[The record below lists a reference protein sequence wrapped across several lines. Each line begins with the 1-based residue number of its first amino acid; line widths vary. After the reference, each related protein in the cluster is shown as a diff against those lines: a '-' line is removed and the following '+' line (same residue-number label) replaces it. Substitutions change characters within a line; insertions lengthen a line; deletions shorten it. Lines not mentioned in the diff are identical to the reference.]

1 MTTLRFLALIVCAT
15 ISPHLQE
22 QRLVVVGTVVGSDGT
37 PMEAANVTLYPM
49 RSPMIPLLEMP
60 SLVIATAR
68 TAADGSYR
76 LETDT
81 SGVFQ
86 LWFSGVDHATARTV
100 LLAEPDAQY
109 RIDVTLSAVEIAAD
123 AELAVIGPFNEFSP
137 YRGFVEM
144 EKTANGI
151 YGARVATDGDTLA
164 YEIIDRGKNPAN
176 PVVTNGTRS
185 AAYEFDGRGSYR
197 SLVPAVG
204 DSILI
209 EYDPQELPKA
219 RSPEA
224 VTFQL
229 ESTTAA
235 RFARFWSDLRRN
247 RDAYYARLQAMIND
261 GSGEAEIA
269 QFQSEFDWSAN
280 RLVLEEALR
289 EIPDPR
295 YRGTLFTTY
304 LDWSGGIDSTVAMT
318 ALAELT
324 PDAPEWAQGLYT
336 LSNAG
341 MASGREQA
349 FENYYLTALR
359 THADKGLKPPI
370 LMRLI
375 TLAEERAASDRSRI
389 LYEWLLAEYPRSYE
403 ARRARARFELGVG
416 AKAPAFAVRAL
427 SDSST
432 TYTND
437 TFAGQVVLIDFWA
450 VWCAPCVAEMPVLH
464 AAYEKYGPAGFTI
477 FSVSFDDAPED
488 VVRFRSETAWSMPW
502 IHAFV
507 GDDWTSG
514 IVTAFEIPG
523 LPRTV
528 LVDRDGVIVAVDAD
542 LRGER
547 LDQTLSDVMSKR

>member
-15 ISPHLQE
+15 MSPHLQE

-68 TAADGSYR
+68 AAADGSYR
-76 LETDT
+76 LEADT

-86 LWFSGVDHATARTV
+86 LWFSGVDHAAARTV
-100 LLAEPDAQY
+100 LLAEPDGQY
-109 RIDVTLSAVEIAAD
+109 RVDVTLSAVEIAAD
-123 AELAVIGPFNEFSP
+123 AKLAVIGPFNEFSP
-137 YRGFVEM
+137 YRGYVEM
-144 EKTANGI
+144 EQTATGT
-151 YGARVATDGDTLA
+151 YAARVATDGDTLA
-164 YEIIDRGKNPAN
+164 YEIVERGTNPAN
-176 PVVTNGTRS
+176 PLVTNGTGN

-197 SLVPAVG
+197 SRVPAVG

-209 EYDPQELPKA
+209 QYDPRQLPETQS
-219 RSPEA
+219 RETM
-224 VTFQL
+224 TFRPD
-229 ESTTAA
+229 STTAA
-235 RFARFWSDLRRN
+235 RFARFWTDLRRN
-247 RDAYYARLQAMIND
+247 RDAYYARLQAMVAD
-261 GSGEAEIA
+261 GADEVEIA
-269 QFQSEFDWSAN
+269 RFRNEYDWSVN
-280 RLVLEEALR
+280 RLVLEGALR
-289 EIPDPR
+289 DIPDPR
-295 YRGTLFTTY
+295 RRGTLLTTY
-304 LDWSGGIDSTVAMT
+304 LDWAGGIDSTMAMT
-318 ALAELT
+318 AFAELE
-324 PDAPEWAQGLYT
+324 PDAPEWAHGYYT
-336 LSNAG
+336 ISNAG
-341 MASGREQA
+341 IASGHEQA
-349 FENYYLTALR
+349 YENYYLTALR

-375 TLAEERAASDRSRI
+375 TLAEERGAIDRSRI

-403 ARRARARFELGVG
+403 ARRARARFGLGVG
-416 AKAPAFAVRAL
+416 AKAPAFVVRAL

-437 TFAGQVVLIDFWA
+437 TFAGQIVLIDFWA

-477 FSVSFDDAPED
+477 LSVSFDDAPED

-507 GDDWTSG
+507 GDDWTSD
-514 IVTAFEIPG
+514 IVTAFQIPG

-528 LVDRDGVIVAVDAD
+528 LVDRNGVIVAVDTD